1 MAKHKMRCVESE
13 NKLDKWLNDKWELKH
28 VYPVYHNY
36 YRRYSLFK
44 NALTNQ
50 KPTAITIKKNGV
62 VMITVDRRFGI
73 PNISAKQRRLSRSSE
88 FPKWIRVEM
97 GCDKIDDFFAELG
110 TGILQYL

>member
-1 MAKHKMRCVESE
+1 MAMAKHKMRCVESE

-62 VMITVDRRFGI
+62 VLKELPICPASVWGKSLPFSGGGYFRMI
-73 PNISAKQRRLSRSSE
+73 PL
-88 FPKWIRVEM
+88 W
-97 GCDKIDDFFAELG
+97 
-110 TGILQYL
+110 LQKHFINDMDYVMFYFHINN